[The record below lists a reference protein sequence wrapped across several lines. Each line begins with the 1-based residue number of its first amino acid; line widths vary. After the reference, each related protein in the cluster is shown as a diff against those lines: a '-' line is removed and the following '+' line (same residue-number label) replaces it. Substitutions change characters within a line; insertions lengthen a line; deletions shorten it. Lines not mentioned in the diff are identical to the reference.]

1 MEVFTLDETF
11 KFELER
17 VVNLIMQK
25 KFGRMFQKE
34 GTKCANSS
42 GQNLTGFFEEWETDQ
57 CSWSIMLSK

>member
-1 MEVFTLDETF
+1 MEVFTLDKTF
-11 KFELER
+11 QLGLER

-42 GQNLTGFFEEWETDQ
+42 GQNLTDFLEEWETDQ
-57 CSWSIMLSK
+57 CSWSIKLSK